1 MEKMNQDIPFEHQM
15 MFIIRDYDRKV
26 EENMELRKEVEELSA
41 ALEKQGVQLRDAKV
55 DLKNEIKKEEEAEK
69 ALKKKPTFDEKVLQ
83 KQMTDLKKKN
93 KILSKQVNQLHRT
106 LQYVRNRTWTLLEEN
121 FIPELE
127 KLELQMRKLWRNMKK
142 WLGIFIRNE
151 YLCSQVNA
159 GVHRTYS
166 MFVCTFV
173 SRQTL
178 RIEVENVLHLFYIS
192 FLVWSHPCVKNRCF
206 CSQMLKFS

>member
-1 MEKMNQDIPFEHQM
+1 MWIGLVLNDIHDMEKMNKDIPDEHQM

-41 ALEKQGVQLRDAKV
+41 ALENQGVQLHDAKV
-55 DLKNEIKKEEEAEK
+55 DLKNEIKKEEEVEK

-127 KLELQMRKLWRNMKK
+127 KLELQMR
-142 WLGIFIRNE
+142 E
-151 YLCSQVNA
+151 
-159 GVHRTYS
+159 
-166 MFVCTFV
+166 
-173 SRQTL
+173 TL
-178 RIEVENVLHLFYIS
+178 EKYEEMAWDLHQ
-192 FLVWSHPCVKNRCF
+192 K
-206 CSQMLKFS
+206 

>member
-1 MEKMNQDIPFEHQM
+1 MKGSCDKIIKRIDKVMEKMNDDIPFEHQM
-15 MFIIRDYDRKV
+15 MFIVKDYDRKV

-41 ALEKQGVQLRDAKV
+41 ALEKQGVQLHDAKV

-127 KLELQMRKLWRNMKK
+127 KLELQMR
-142 WLGIFIRNE
+142 E
-151 YLCSQVNA
+151 
-159 GVHRTYS
+159 
-166 MFVCTFV
+166 
-173 SRQTL
+173 TL
-178 RIEVENVLHLFYIS
+178 EKYEEMAWDLHQ
-192 FLVWSHPCVKNRCF
+192 K
-206 CSQMLKFS
+206 

>member
-1 MEKMNQDIPFEHQM
+1 MFGYIVIRKCLALNDVHGMEKMNQDIPFEHQM

-55 DLKNEIKKEEEAEK
+55 DLKNEIKKEEEVEK

-127 KLELQMRKLWRNMKK
+127 KLELQMR
-142 WLGIFIRNE
+142 E
-151 YLCSQVNA
+151 
-159 GVHRTYS
+159 
-166 MFVCTFV
+166 
-173 SRQTL
+173 TL
-178 RIEVENVLHLFYIS
+178 EKYEEMAWDLHQ
-192 FLVWSHPCVKNRCF
+192 K
-206 CSQMLKFS
+206 

>member
-1 MEKMNQDIPFEHQM
+1 MFGYIVIRKCLALNDVHGMEKMNQDIPFEHQM

-41 ALEKQGVQLRDAKV
+41 ALEKQGVQLHDAKV
-55 DLKNEIKKEEEAEK
+55 DLKNEIKKEEEVEK

-121 FIPELE
+121 FIPDLE
-127 KLELQMRKLWRNMKK
+127 KLELQMR
-142 WLGIFIRNE
+142 E
-151 YLCSQVNA
+151 
-159 GVHRTYS
+159 
-166 MFVCTFV
+166 
-173 SRQTL
+173 TL
-178 RIEVENVLHLFYIS
+178 EKYEEMAWDLHQ
-192 FLVWSHPCVKNRCF
+192 K
-206 CSQMLKFS
+206 

>member
-1 MEKMNQDIPFEHQM
+1 MFGYIVIRKCLALNDVHGMEKMNQEIPFEHQM
-15 MFIIRDYDRKV
+15 MFIVKDYDRKV

-41 ALEKQGVQLRDAKV
+41 ALEKQGVQLHNAKV

-127 KLELQMRKLWRNMKK
+127 KLELQMR
-142 WLGIFIRNE
+142 E
-151 YLCSQVNA
+151 
-159 GVHRTYS
+159 
-166 MFVCTFV
+166 
-173 SRQTL
+173 TL
-178 RIEVENVLHLFYIS
+178 EKYEEMAWDLHQ
-192 FLVWSHPCVKNRCF
+192 K
-206 CSQMLKFS
+206 

>member
-1 MEKMNQDIPFEHQM
+1 MFGYIVIRKCLALNDVHGMEKMNQDIPFEHQM

-41 ALEKQGVQLRDAKV
+41 ALEKQGVQLHDAKV
-55 DLKNEIKKEEEAEK
+55 DLKNEIKKEEEVEK

-127 KLELQMRKLWRNMKK
+127 IGRAH
-142 WLGIFIRNE
+142 
-151 YLCSQVNA
+151 V
-159 GVHRTYS
+159 
-166 MFVCTFV
+166 
-173 SRQTL
+173 
-178 RIEVENVLHLFYIS
+178 
-192 FLVWSHPCVKNRCF
+192 
-206 CSQMLKFS
+206 

>member
-41 ALEKQGVQLRDAKV
+41 ALAAQGVQLHDAKV
-55 DLKNEIKKEEEAEK
+55 DLKNEIKKEEEVEK

-106 LQYVRNRTWTLLEEN
+106 LQYVRNRTWALLEEN

-127 KLELQMRKLWRNMKK
+127 KLELQMR
-142 WLGIFIRNE
+142 E
-151 YLCSQVNA
+151 
-159 GVHRTYS
+159 
-166 MFVCTFV
+166 
-173 SRQTL
+173 TL
-178 RIEVENVLHLFYIS
+178 EKYEEMAWDLHQ
-192 FLVWSHPCVKNRCF
+192 K
-206 CSQMLKFS
+206 

>member
-1 MEKMNQDIPFEHQM
+1 MFGYVVIRKCLALNDVHGMEKMNQDIPFEHQM

-41 ALEKQGVQLRDAKV
+41 ALEKQGVQ
-55 DLKNEIKKEEEAEK
+55 KEEEAEK

-127 KLELQMRKLWRNMKK
+127 KLELQMR
-142 WLGIFIRNE
+142 E
-151 YLCSQVNA
+151 
-159 GVHRTYS
+159 
-166 MFVCTFV
+166 
-173 SRQTL
+173 TL
-178 RIEVENVLHLFYIS
+178 EKYEEMAWDLHQ
-192 FLVWSHPCVKNRCF
+192 K
-206 CSQMLKFS
+206 

>member
-41 ALEKQGVQLRDAKV
+41 ALEKQGVQLYDAKV

-106 LQYVRNRTWTLLEEN
+106 LQYVRN
-121 FIPELE
+121 
-127 KLELQMRKLWRNMKK
+127 
-142 WLGIFIRNE
+142 
-151 YLCSQVNA
+151 
-159 GVHRTYS
+159 
-166 MFVCTFV
+166 
-173 SRQTL
+173 
-178 RIEVENVLHLFYIS
+178 
-192 FLVWSHPCVKNRCF
+192 
-206 CSQMLKFS
+206 

>member
-1 MEKMNQDIPFEHQM
+1 MFGYIVIRKCLALNDVHGMEKMNQDIPFEHQM

-41 ALEKQGVQLRDAKV
+41 ALEKQGTQLHDAKV
-55 DLKNEIKKEEEAEK
+55 DLKNEIKKEEEVEK

-127 KLELQMRKLWRNMKK
+127 KLELQMR
-142 WLGIFIRNE
+142 E
-151 YLCSQVNA
+151 
-159 GVHRTYS
+159 
-166 MFVCTFV
+166 
-173 SRQTL
+173 TL
-178 RIEVENVLHLFYIS
+178 EKYEEMAWDLHQ
-192 FLVWSHPCVKNRCF
+192 K
-206 CSQMLKFS
+206 

>member
-1 MEKMNQDIPFEHQM
+1 MFGYIVIRKCLALNDVHGMEKMNQDIPFEHQM
-15 MFIIRDYDRKV
+15 MFIIRDYDRKG
-26 EENMELRKEVEELSA
+26 EENMELRKEVEEFSA
-41 ALEKQGVQLRDAKV
+41 ALEKQGVQLHDAKV

-127 KLELQMRKLWRNMKK
+127 KLELQMR
-142 WLGIFIRNE
+142 E
-151 YLCSQVNA
+151 
-159 GVHRTYS
+159 
-166 MFVCTFV
+166 
-173 SRQTL
+173 TL
-178 RIEVENVLHLFYIS
+178 EKYEEMAWDLHQ
-192 FLVWSHPCVKNRCF
+192 K
-206 CSQMLKFS
+206 